1 MPQPHVKLAKRYR
14 KILTF
19 SFVQVLYAKM
29 QSEQRR
35 KGLYFQVNFGFGMA
49 VLSPQPKRVFSRKVR
64 RKLRSSPLSNS
75 HSSSLLHLLWNRFSV
90 MLSKKHLWQKGRSFR
105 KKKEKTVTIFVHSG
119 TRSVC
124 LLRLRVQ
131 ALSLQA
137 LSSILSA
144 RRLQHSTHVLLRDD
158 PDFLSDLFELCEQSY
173 VLMKH
178 LLVTSDRTLLAVD
191 WRLSLLHALLP
202 KNKLSFLLCKA
213 ISLVIMNVWTGRP
226 ECLCTLATPEVDP
239 GT

>member
-1 MPQPHVKLAKRYR
+1 MSKKLWVHCVLQRKNKLVLNMPQPHVKLAKRYR

-19 SFVQVLYAKM
+19 NFVQLLYAKM

-105 KKKEKTVTIFVHSG
+105 KEKRKNGHDFCAL
-119 TRSVC
+119 RDKVC
-124 LLRLRVQ
+124 L
-131 ALSLQA
+131 
-137 LSSILSA
+137 SSSVASSSFIPS
-144 RRLQHSTHVLLRDD
+144 S
-158 PDFLSDLFELCEQSY
+158 FE
-173 VLMKH
+173 
-178 LLVTSDRTLLAVD
+178 
-191 WRLSLLHALLP
+191 
-202 KNKLSFLLCKA
+202 
-213 ISLVIMNVWTGRP
+213 
-226 ECLCTLATPEVDP
+226 
-239 GT
+239 